1 MLLRIKF
8 FTHMI
13 QQIQQCPVR
22 IMLPA
27 AGGRRHV
34 CYRHTV
40 RQSDTITHLS
50 ASGCFPILRSV
61 SPEFSAGRWLLFP
74 PCSHSLIPVRNVY
87 FSLWIYNL

>member
-27 AGGRRHV
+27 AAGV
-34 CYRHTV
+34 FVIATV
-40 RQSDTITHLS
+40 SPDTITHLS